1 MADDATQ
8 VIENTKPSN
17 AKNTDETVAIMD
29 AETQAVE
36 SVSPRKSAVSAD
48 DATQVFDDADTRKS
62 AVSKV
67 MTDNDATQ
75 VIEEEADQQSGST
88 KENSESETLFTE
100 DQTQVFEDNVRSK
113 QVSRANR
120 KSEDVAETQV
130 FDNDSTQVIE
140 DAPEGKS
147 DGVVATQVFDEP
159 DMAKGTK
166 IQRKDTVKAKE
177 RVIEEDGETQAFSE
191 DETFDITS
199 AATLAPEVNITP
211 VRQVDAINDGATQ
224 VLYLKY

>member
-1 MADDATQ
+1 
-8 VIENTKPSN
+8 
-17 AKNTDETVAIMD
+17 MD

-36 SVSPRKSAVSAD
+36 SVSPRNSAVSAD

-147 DGVVATQVFDEP
+147 DGEVATQVFDEP

-177 RVIEEDGETQAFSE
+177 RVIEEDGETHAFSE

-224 VLYLKY
+224 VLYLNY